1 MFNQSK
7 TIVMYKYL
15 LLLVFPVFIFSQSK
29 KISGSISNTEKQ
41 PLDSIRI
48 DLFSSDNILFKSLLT
63 NQEGEFSFENIPNQ
77 SFKIKIQDENYL
89 SYEKIINTEN
99 TNKKI
104 EIILKNNHKEI
115 EGVSLTKKKPLVK
128 RKVDRLE
135 FNVENSNIS
144 SLNAWEILKKT
155 PQVTVNNDLL
165 AVKGGTSVL
174 ITINDKKVMMSGEE
188 LKNFLENTQGDDV
201 KSVEVITNPPAKYE
215 AEGSAV
221 LNIVMKKNKIEGY
234 RGIIS
239 SKYVQT
245 QYAKGVAGI
254 SQYYKK
260 DKISVMASYFRG
272 TGTYYRE
279 ETGYVNYPED
289 GTTWISTMNRKDQ
302 AKSQNTLNFN
312 IEYEIDTLT
321 TASLNYSG
329 YFNPKSIGTY
339 HVPTIIYNSQNIA
352 QSNYTTINDHYS
364 RTINNSLSFQLDR
377 KLNKKSSISWI
388 NYFTGNNA
396 TKYQDVL
403 TFLNFANQNPKEN
416 NFITDHKNNVQLYST
431 QLDYQWKGNRL
442 ELESGT
448 KYSFVKT
455 DSKLSF
461 SDNENG
467 SFEYKPLKSSNF
479 DYKENNFALYASL
492 AYNVGKWNFKGGLRT
507 EMTNLEGIV
516 SEPYEVNKNNY
527 WSLFPTFYAQYTT
540 DKKHEFGFSYGKRIS
555 RPFYS
560 WLNPAKSYYNL
571 FSYYQGDPKLKATIT
586 HNLNLTYSFK
596 NWNID
601 FYYRKELFPS
611 MEISFQEHENN
622 NLIYYYTNI
631 EKGEAFGMSLYK
643 NFEIKP
649 WWSLVVSENLEH
661 NENYFKG
668 IDGVL
673 NKNKV
678 WNWVSNISTSF
689 TLDKNYDWKMEI
701 GQNYYSPAI
710 QGTFRISSS
719 WSAYFVMNRKFFNKK
734 LETALIFNDIFKST
748 KQKVSTKYGNQDN
761 YFLDYQDTQGFTIS
775 LKYNFG
781 NQSVKNTKTIKKSD
795 EQERL

>member
-1 MFNQSK
+1 
-7 TIVMYKYL
+7 MYKYL
-15 LLLVFPVFIFSQSK
+15 LLFLFPVFAFSQSQ
-29 KISGSISNTEKQ
+29 KISGTVFNADKET
-41 PLDSIRI
+41 LDSVKVELYSAENFLI
-48 DLFSSDNILFKSLLT
+48 KSLFT
-63 NQEGEFSFENIPNQ
+63 NPEGNFSFENLSEQ
-77 SFKIKIQDENYL
+77 TFKLKINDEKYL
-89 SYEKIINTEN
+89 SFEKSVEAKRDHEILN
-99 TNKKI
+99 
-104 EIILKNNHKEI
+104 IILKSNQKDI
-115 EGVSLTKKKPLVK
+115 EGVTVLKKKPLVK

-144 SLNAWEILKKT
+144 TLNAWEILKKT
-155 PQVTVNNDLL
+155 PQVTINNDIL

-174 ITINDKKVMMSGEE
+174 VTINDKKVMMSGEE

-215 AEGSAV
+215 AEGGAV

-234 RGIIS
+234 RGVLS
-239 SKYVQT
+239 SKYIQT
-245 QYAKGVAGI
+245 QYAKGVAGL

-260 DKISVMASYFRG
+260 NKLSVMGSYFRG

-302 AKSQNTLNFN
+302 AKSQNTVNFN
-312 IEYEIDTLT
+312 VEYEIDSLT
-321 TASLNYSG
+321 TANLNYSG
-329 YFNPKSIGTY
+329 YFNPKSFGVY
-339 HVPTIIYNSQNIA
+339 NVPTVIYNAQNVA
-352 QSNYTTINDHYS
+352 ESDYTTINDHNS
-364 RTINNSLSFQLDR
+364 RTINNSLSFQVDR
-377 KLNKKSSISWI
+377 KLNKKSSLSWI

-396 TKYQDVL
+396 TKYQNVL
-403 TFLNFANQNPKEN
+403 TYLNFANQSPRETNFMTN
-416 NFITDHKNNVQLYST
+416 NKNDVQLYST
-431 QLDYQWKGNRL
+431 QFDYQWKGDKL
-442 ELESGT
+442 EIESGT

-455 DSKLSF
+455 DSQLDF

-467 SFEYKPLKSSNF
+467 GFQYRPEKSSLF
-479 DYKENNFALYASL
+479 GYKEHNFAVYTSL
-492 AYNVGKWNFKGGLRT
+492 AYNVGKWNFKGGLRA
-507 EMTNLEGIV
+507 EMTDLEGVV

-540 DKKHEFGFSYGKRIS
+540 ENKHEFGFSYGKRIS
-555 RPFYS
+555 RPSYS

-571 FSYYQGDPKLKATIT
+571 FSYYQGDPKLKATII

-596 NWNID
+596 NWNVD

-611 MEISFQEHENN
+611 MEISFQQHENN

-649 WWSLVVSENLEH
+649 WWNLIVSQNLEH
-661 NENYFKG
+661 NENYFTG
-668 IDGVL
+668 MDGAL
-673 NKNKV
+673 NKNQV

-689 TLDKNYDWKMEI
+689 TLDKNSDWKMEI

-710 QGTFRISSS
+710 QGTFRISSQ

-734 LETALIFNDIFKST
+734 LEAAFVFNDIFKST
-748 KQKVSTKYGNQDN
+748 QQKISTKYGNQDN
-761 YFLDYQDTQGFTIS
+761 YFLDYQDTQGFTFS

-781 NQSVKNTKTIKKSD
+781 NQSVKSVKAIKKAD

>member
-1 MFNQSK
+1 
-7 TIVMYKYL
+7 MYKYL
-15 LLLVFPVFIFSQSK
+15 LLFLFPVFAFSQSH
-29 KISGSISNTEKQ
+29 KISGTVFNADKEK
-41 PLDSIRI
+41 LDSVKVELYSAENFLI
-48 DLFSSDNILFKSLLT
+48 KSLFT
-63 NQEGEFSFENIPNQ
+63 NPEGNFSFENLSEQ
-77 SFKIKIQDENYL
+77 TFKVKINDEKYL
-89 SYEKIINTEN
+89 SFEKSVEAKRDHEILN
-99 TNKKI
+99 
-104 EIILKNNHKEI
+104 IILKSNQKDI
-115 EGVSLTKKKPLVK
+115 EGVTVLKKKPLVK

-144 SLNAWEILKKT
+144 TLNAWEILKKT
-155 PQVTVNNDLL
+155 PQVTINNDIL

-174 ITINDKKVMMSGEE
+174 VTINDKKVMMSGEE

-215 AEGSAV
+215 AEGGAV

-234 RGIIS
+234 RGVLS
-239 SKYVQT
+239 SKYIQT
-245 QYAKGVAGI
+245 QYAKGVAGL

-260 DKISVMASYFRG
+260 NKLSVMGSYFRG

-279 ETGYVNYPED
+279 ETGSVNYPED

-302 AKSQNTLNFN
+302 AKSQNTVNFN
-312 IEYEIDTLT
+312 IEYEIDSLT
-321 TASLNYSG
+321 TANLNYSG
-329 YFNPKSIGTY
+329 YFNPKSFGVY
-339 HVPTIIYNSQNIA
+339 NVPTVIYNAQNVA
-352 QSNYTTINDHYS
+352 ESDYTTINDHHS
-364 RTINNSLSFQLDR
+364 RTINNSLSFQVDR
-377 KLNKKSSISWI
+377 KLNKKSSLSWI

-396 TKYQDVL
+396 TKYQNVL
-403 TFLNFANQNPKEN
+403 TYLNFANQSPRETNFMTN
-416 NFITDHKNNVQLYST
+416 NKNDVQLYST
-431 QLDYQWKGNRL
+431 QFDYQWKGDKL
-442 ELESGT
+442 EIESGT

-455 DSKLSF
+455 DSQLDF

-467 SFEYKPLKSSNF
+467 GFQYRPEKSSLF
-479 DYKENNFALYASL
+479 DYKEHNFAVYTSL
-492 AYNVGKWNFKGGLRT
+492 AYNVGKWNFKGGLRA
-507 EMTNLEGIV
+507 EMTDLEGVV

-540 DKKHEFGFSYGKRIS
+540 ENKHDFGFSYGKRIS
-555 RPFYS
+555 RPSYS

-571 FSYYQGDPKLKATIT
+571 FSYYQGDPKLKATII

-596 NWNID
+596 NWNVD

-611 MEISFQEHENN
+611 MEISFQQHENN

-649 WWSLVVSENLEH
+649 WWNLIVSQNLEH
-661 NENYFKG
+661 NENYFTG
-668 IDGVL
+668 MDGAL
-673 NKNKV
+673 NKNQV

-689 TLDKNYDWKMEI
+689 TLDKNSDWKMEI

-710 QGTFRISSS
+710 QGTFRISSQ

-734 LETALIFNDIFKST
+734 LEAAFVFNDIFKST
-748 KQKVSTKYGNQDN
+748 QQKISTKYGNQDN
-761 YFLDYQDTQGFTIS
+761 YFLDYQDTQGFTFS

-781 NQSVKNTKTIKKSD
+781 NQSVKSVKAIKKAD